1 MVCTYYDEKI
11 SEGELLCEE
20 CKSHQDILK
29 KAESLFRENDYPAY
43 KKAFAIYKDFVTKC
57 PLAFERIKEIASYGI
72 KEAEFFLGIWY
83 EEIDKKKSIEFY
95 TRAAKNGYVAQAFS
109 AKDLLNKADSSFYE
123 AKYEDAISYYEK
135 AIEKAKLCNLTE
147 IVDIANKSILEA
159 KQDFAKYLLNKAD
172 SSFYE
177 AKYEDAISYYE
188 KAIQKAKLCNLTEIV
203 DIANKSILEVYK
215 AIAKDLF
222 ARAISLFY
230 DKDYKGAIAYYEKA
244 IEKAELYNC
253 AGICKVLEKEWY
265 KLVDEN
271 GSAEVQFEIG
281 CIYLKNNNYYM
292 SCLWFEKV
300 ARQGNLKLLQK
311 LFCDNKEVFQKLQ
324 PLQNLAE
331 NGNEQALELFN
342 DLAKIGNKTAIDF
355 LKHLQL
361 EITKM
366 HQQQENFKQL
376 SDNKLSPVRYGSSKG
391 YYVNERLEVCF
402 VDEKMEPSEYKSDSF
417 SPTGIF
423 AQTFRE
429 NGQFGSYP
437 LYDSDEEIET
447 DEFDF

>member
-29 KAESLFRENDYPAY
+29 KAESLFRENDYPSY

-135 AIEKAKLCNLTE
+135 AIE
-147 IVDIANKSILEA
+147 
-159 KQDFAKYLLNKAD
+159 
-172 SSFYE
+172 
-177 AKYEDAISYYE
+177 
-188 KAIQKAKLCNLTEIV
+188 KAKLCNLTEIV

-376 SDNKLSPVRYGSSKG
+376 SDNKLSPVRLG
-391 YYVNERLEVCF
+391 YYGKDFSRSKITGMFEYQEDNLTVPQGYTQTAAGNE
-402 VDEKMEPSEYKSDSF
+402 
-417 SPTGIF
+417 
-423 AQTFRE
+423 AHAFRDY

-437 LYDSDEEIET
+437 LYDRYDSRDDS